1 VKTEVLQKYFEKK
14 CSATEGAIVEQWLLD
29 PQNQAS
35 FEQFLESYW
44 ESHANG
50 QMEEVK
56 KPVEKKH
63 SGLRWYIPRVAAV
76 AAMLALAVFS
86 VYHFTKTNVGVGTEP
101 DQTIAAVVVEPEH
114 LPAGSR
120 SDTFT
125 SLSKGVDVTK
135 PKTKQYGKKIPPK
148 NAVIPAPVDVQ
159 DTIAAPVER
168 PKSMKVTALTKVWIN
183 DSLIAKLSPADRI
196 TVVNQMAMN
205 VNFNKANFRDIAVA
219 FREKYGILL
228 ELCADAKPDKVLKE
242 YTASFSKITLPD
254 LIQDMSNHLLFS
266 YTVSNNVVK
275 ICFN

>member
-14 CSATEGAIVEQWLLD
+14 CSASENAMIEQWMLD

-44 ESHANG
+44 EEHAKE
-50 QMEEVK
+50 QMEERIQ
-56 KPVEKKH
+56 PVEKKH
-63 SGLRWYIPRVAAV
+63 SGLHRYIPRVAAV
-76 AAMLALAVFS
+76 AAVLALAVFS
-86 VYHFTKTNVGVGTEP
+86 VHHFTRTNAGTEP
-101 DQTIAAVVVEPEH
+101 GRTIAAVVVEPEH
-114 LPAGSR
+114 LPAGSS

-135 PKTKQYGKKIPPK
+135 PKTKQYGKKNPPK

-159 DTIAAPVER
+159 DTVAAPVER

-183 DSLIAKLSPADRI
+183 DSLINKLSPAERI
-196 TVVNQMAMN
+196 TVLNQMALR
-205 VNFNKANFRDIAVA
+205 VNFNNANFREIAVA

-228 ELCADAKPDKVLKE
+228 ELCADAKPDKVLKG
-242 YTASFSKITLPD
+242 YTASFSKITLPE
-254 LIQDMSNHLLFS
+254 LIQDMSNQMMFS

-275 ICFN
+275 VCFN